1 MSDRIT
7 DLIAESISLLEKL
20 IQVPSFSREENGTAD
35 LLCHFLDQHGVE
47 YHRKDNNVWAFNK
60 FKDDNKPCLLL
71 NSHHDTVKP
80 NAGYTID
87 PFAAT
92 VKDGKLFGLGSNDA
106 GGCLVS
112 LIATFLYFYDR
123 KDLAYNICFLA
134 SAEEEI
140 SGKNGV
146 EEAFK
151 HIGEMSFAI
160 VGEPTLLNL
169 AIAEKGLMVL
179 DCKATGI
186 SGHAAREE
194 GKNAIYEALAAVEWF
209 RKFQFPKVSSYLGP
223 VKMSV
228 TLIQAGTQHNVVPDT
243 CMFVVDVRTTD
254 MYTNREVL
262 DVIKDNV
269 QVEVVPRSVR
279 LNPSR
284 IDLNHPVVQSGL
296 SLGASTYG
304 SPTMSDQALLPIPS
318 LKVGP
323 GDSARSH
330 TANEFIYLQEIEDGV
345 KFYIELLRNVL

>member
-1 MSDRIT
+1 
-7 DLIAESISLLEKL
+7 SIIL
-20 IQVPSFSREENGTAD
+20 A
-35 LLCHFLDQHGVE
+35 
-47 YHRKDNNVWAFNK
+47 
-60 FKDDNKPCLLL
+60 
-71 NSHHDTVKP
+71 
-80 NAGYTID
+80 
-87 PFAAT
+87 
-92 VKDGKLFGLGSNDA
+92 
-106 GGCLVS
+106 
-112 LIATFLYFYDR
+112 LY
-123 KDLAYNICFLA
+123 
-134 SAEEEI
+134 
-140 SGKNGV
+140 V
-146 EEAFK
+146 
-151 HIGEMSFAI
+151 
-160 VGEPTLLNL
+160 
-169 AIAEKGLMVL
+169 
-179 DCKATGI
+179 
-186 SGHAAREE
+186 
-194 GKNAIYEALAAVEWF
+194 ALAAIDCF
-209 RKFQFPKVSSYLGP
+209 RNFQFTNVSFYLVP

-330 TANEFIYLQEIEDGV
+330 SADEFIYLREFVEGV
-345 KFYIELLRNVL
+345 EFYISLLGKVIK